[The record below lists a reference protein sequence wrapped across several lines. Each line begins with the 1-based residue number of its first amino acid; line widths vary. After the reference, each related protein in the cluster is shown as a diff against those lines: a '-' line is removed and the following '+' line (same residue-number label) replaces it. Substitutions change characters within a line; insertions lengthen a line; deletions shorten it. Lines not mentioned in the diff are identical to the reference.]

1 MENKNGDLGEV
12 EKEQWRFLSIYGEE
26 DKKDEK

>member
-1 MENKNGDLGEV
+1 LGVV
-12 EKEQWRFLSIYGEE
+12 EEEQWRFLGIYGEE